1 MFMII
6 IITTHYDDETLMR
19 RNVDLS
25 LLRAFATVA
34 ETGGMTSAARALNLT
49 QAAVSQ
55 QIRRLEEFF
64 DTQLFCRDNRRPALT
79 PCGERLL
86 AYAQR
91 MLALND
97 EVWGVMTSPDFEGE
111 IRLGVPHD
119 IIYPFIPP
127 ILKNFNQHWPRVR
140 VTLVCQASYKLLKLM
155 DANEID
161 LTLTTEQRPG
171 NRGELLLPD
180 QLVWAGAKG
189 GEAHMRR
196 PLPVT
201 FGDSTCSFRP
211 PAIKALSEAGL
222 DWRLTCETS
231 DFTPYCA
238 SLEADLAVAPM
249 LTLTVPQKL
258 QVFGAAEKLPP
269 LPVFYINLRLPAAG
283 PNDMAQ
289 EMARFIR
296 AAFAKPY
303 QAAAA

>member
-1 MFMII
+1 MIMGR
-6 IITTHYDDETLMR
+6 YDEVPMR
-19 RNVDLS
+19 RNVDLA
-25 LLRAFATVA
+25 LLRAFAAVA
-34 ETGGMTSAARALNLT
+34 ETGGMTSAAKALNLT

-64 DTQLFCRDNRRPALT
+64 GSQLFSRDNRRSELT

-97 EVWGVMTSPDFEGE
+97 EVWGIMTSPDFEGE

-119 IIYPFIPP
+119 IITPFIPP
-127 ILKNFNQHWPRVR
+127 ILKSFNQHWPRVR
-140 VTLVCQASYKLLKLM
+140 VTLVCLGSYRLLKLL
-155 DANEID
+155 DSNEID
-161 LTLTTEQRPG
+161 LTLTTDYQRG
-171 NRGELLLPD
+171 DQGALLLPD

-189 GEAHMRR
+189 GDAYKRR

-201 FGDSTCSFRP
+201 FGDSTCTFRP

-222 DWRLTCETS
+222 DWRLTCETR
-231 DFTPYCA
+231 DFSPYCA
-238 SLEADLAVAPM
+238 TLEADLAVAPM
-249 LTLTVPQKL
+249 LTLTVPKNL
-258 QVFGAAEKLPP
+258 QVYGAADGLPP

-283 PNDMAQ
+283 PNDMAL

-303 QAAAA
+303 QSQTLAA